1 MSEVFPTFGKPT
13 AVIALFACD
22 RPVLGDAIGVPVAFG
37 SEKSLGN
44 FSLAI
49 DKV

>member
-22 RPVLGDAIGVPVAFG
+22 RPVLGDADRATGAEPTYDP
-37 SEKSLGN
+37 KS
-44 FSLAI
+44 AT
-49 DKV
+49 